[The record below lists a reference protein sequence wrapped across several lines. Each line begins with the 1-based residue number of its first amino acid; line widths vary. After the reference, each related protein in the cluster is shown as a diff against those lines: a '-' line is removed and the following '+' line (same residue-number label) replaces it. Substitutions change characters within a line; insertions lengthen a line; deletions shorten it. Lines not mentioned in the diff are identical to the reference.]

1 MKLIYKLTPL
11 ALEDLKAIWRYGAK
25 TWGLEQAEAY
35 GEKVIDAFEFIA
47 ENPYAG
53 RDMSHIRAEYK
64 RITVGSHVIFY
75 RVLDEVVEIIRILHQ
90 RMDTEQ
96 QLKH

>member
-1 MKLIYKLTPL
+1 MAMIYKLTPL
-11 ALEDLKAIWRYGAK
+11 ALNDLKAIWHYGAK

-35 GEKVIDAFEFIA
+35 GEKVIDAFEFLA
-47 ENPYAG
+47 ENPHAG
-53 RDMSHIRAEYK
+53 KDMAHIRAGYR
-64 RITVGSHVIFY
+64 RIAVGSHLIFY
-75 RVLDEVVEIIRILHQ
+75 QVLDDVVQIVRILHK